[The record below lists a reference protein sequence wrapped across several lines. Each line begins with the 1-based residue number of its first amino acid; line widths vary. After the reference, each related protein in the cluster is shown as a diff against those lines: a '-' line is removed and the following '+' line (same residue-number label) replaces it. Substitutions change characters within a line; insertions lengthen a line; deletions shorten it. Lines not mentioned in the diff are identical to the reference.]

1 MKFSIKFFPEI
12 TIKSDTVRKNMTK
25 ILSQNLRTLFRKLDI
40 SADVQNRWNSL
51 IVVINSEEESIRRQV
66 IQVLASTPGI
76 GSAIEIEEF
85 DFSTL
90 DEAYQHVRDAYRDR
104 LVGKRFCVRVKRS
117 GHHDFNSH
125 QAEIYMG
132 GGLLKETEALKV
144 DLHTP
149 EIIVQAELRNDKVH
163 VVKTNIKGL
172 GGYPLGS
179 QGEVLSLISGGFDS
193 TVASYLMTRR
203 GLKTHFCFF
212 NLGGSAHE
220 IGVKQVAHFLWEKY
234 GASHRVKFVTV
245 PFEGVVAEILK
256 SVDSAQMGV
265 VLKRMMLR
273 AACAVADNNHIAA
286 LVTGEAI
293 AQVASQTITN
303 LNVIDAVSDRMVLRP
318 LAAMDKQDII
328 NIARRIGTES
338 FAATM
343 PEYCGVISQN
353 PTIVGDFA
361 KVAEAEAKF
370 DMAVLEQAIASTQY
384 ERIDEVL
391 NGQDS
396 GLENLELIA
405 TPAVSDIVVDIRHPS
420 EAEEAP
426 LVLTSNT
433 VLTVPFYELEQKI
446 KGVMNTYPNARVLL
460 YCHKGTMSKIHAH
473 HLQQQHPTTLF
484 AVLVE
489 R

>member
-1 MKFSIKFFPEI
+1 MKFSIKFSPEI

-25 ILSQNLRTLFRKLDI
+25 ILSQNLRTLFRKQEI

-51 IVVINSEEESIRRQV
+51 VVVINHSDDTTARQV
-66 IQVLASTPGI
+66 RQILATTPGI
-76 GSAIEIEEF
+76 YMALEIEEL
-85 DFSTL
+85 DFQTL
-90 DEAYQHVRDAYRDR
+90 DEAYQAVRDVYRER
-104 LVGKRFCVRVKRS
+104 VAGKSFCVRIKRS
-117 GHHDFNSH
+117 GNHDFNSH

-132 GGLLKETEALKV
+132 GGILKETEALKV
-144 DLHTP
+144 DLHNP
-149 EIIVQAELRNDKVH
+149 EVIVQAELRNQKVQ
-163 VVKTNIKGL
+163 VVRSTIQGL

-234 GASHRVKFVTV
+234 SGSHRVKFVTV
-245 PFEGVVAEILK
+245 PFEGVVSEILQQ
-256 SVDSAQMGV
+256 VDSAQMGV

-273 AACAVADNNHIAA
+273 AACAVADNNHISA

-303 LNVIDAVSDRMVLRP
+303 LNVIDAVADRMVLRP
-318 LAAMDKQDII
+318 LATMDKQEII
-328 NIARRIGTES
+328 NISRLIGTES

-361 KVAEAEAKF
+361 KVAEAESKF
-370 DMAVLEQAIASTQY
+370 DMAVFEEAIRNIKY
-384 ERIDEVL
+384 ERIDDVL
-391 NGQDS
+391 KGQES
-396 GLENLELIA
+396 GLDNLTLIK
-405 TPAVSDIVVDIRHPS
+405 TPGVSDVVIDIRHPN
-420 EAEEAP
+420 EVDDAP

-433 VLTVPFYELEQKI
+433 VAAVPFYELEQKV
-446 KGVMNTYPNARVLL
+446 KGVIKAHPESRILL

-473 HLQQQHPTTLF
+473 HLNQHYQNTQF
-484 AVLVE
+484 AVLID
-489 R
+489 

>member
-25 ILSQNLRTLFRKLDI
+25 ILSQNLRTLFRKQEI

-51 IVVINSEEESIRRQV
+51 VVVINSEEDAVRRQV
-66 IQVLASTPGI
+66 VQILANTPGI
-76 GSAIEIEEF
+76 ANAIEIEEF
-85 DFSTL
+85 EFKTL
-90 DEAYQHVRDAYRDR
+90 DDAYQHVRDAYRER
-104 LVGKRFCVRVKRS
+104 VAGKSFCVRVKRS
-117 GHHDFNSH
+117 GNHDFNSH

-132 GGLLKETEALKV
+132 GGILKETDALKV
-144 DLHTP
+144 DLHNP
-149 EIIVQAELRNDKVH
+149 EVVVQAELRNNKVH
-163 VVKTNIKGL
+163 VVKNNIQGL

-203 GLKTHFCFF
+203 GLKTHFLFF

-220 IGVKQVAHFLWEKY
+220 IGVKQVANFLWEKY
-234 GASHRVKFVTV
+234 SSSHRVKFITV

-273 AACAVADNNHIAA
+273 AASTVAYKNKISA

-303 LNVIDAVSDRMVLRP
+303 LNVIDAVADRMVLRP

-353 PTIVGDFA
+353 PTIVGDFE
-361 KVAEAEAKF
+361 KVAEAESKF
-370 DMAVLEQAIASTQY
+370 DMAVLEEAIANTKH
-384 ERIDEVL
+384 ERIDDVL
-391 NGQDS
+391 KGQDS
-396 GLENLELIA
+396 GLENLELIK
-405 TPAVSDIVVDIRHPS
+405 TPAVTDIILDIRHPS
-420 EAEEAP
+420 EAEDAP
-426 LVLTSNT
+426 LILTGNT
-433 VLTVPFYELEQKI
+433 VLAVPFYELEQKV
-446 KGVMNTYPNARVLL
+446 KGVIKTNPESRILL
-460 YCHKGTMSKIHAH
+460 YCQKGTMSKIHAH
-473 HLQQQHPTTLF
+473 HLNQQHETAF
-484 AVLVE
+484 AVLID
-489 R
+489 